1 MDFRV
6 LQYFLAVARE
16 QSFSGAAELLH
27 LSQPTLSRQL
37 KELEAELGKQLFV
50 RSSRGVSLTEEGM
63 LLRKRAEE
71 ICDLVQK
78 TKGEL
83 TASEESI
90 AGDVSIGAG
99 ESSQNRIIAQAAHA
113 VQRCWP
119 DIRFRISSGNAAFV
133 SDQLDKGLVDFGVLY
148 GNIAHNKYES
158 LPVPFSDR
166 YGVLMRRDS
175 PLAQKEYITA
185 EDLYTQPLIVSNQE
199 LESGWPTL
207 RGVITDTERLNVA
220 ATYTLLFNGSQFV
233 EEGIGC
239 ALCFEGLINTCEDS
253 PFRFRPLYPAVVTSP
268 HIVWKRHQKL
278 TKASE
283 KFLEQLRLILAQQ
296 E

>member
-1 MDFRV
+1 MDLRV

-37 KELEAELGKQLFV
+37 KELEAELGKQLLV
-50 RSSRGVSLTEEGM
+50 RSNRGVSLTEEGM

-71 ICDLVQK
+71 ICGLVQK
-78 TKGEL
+78 TRSEL
-83 TASEESI
+83 MASEDTI

-99 ESSQNRIIAQAAHA
+99 ESSQNRVIAQAAHA
-113 VQRCWP
+113 VQRRWP
-119 DIRFRISSGNAAFV
+119 EIRFRLSSGNAAFV
-133 SDQLDKGLVDFGVLY
+133 TEQLDKGLIDFGVLY

-158 LPVPFSDR
+158 LPVPLSDR
-166 YGVLMRRDS
+166 YGVLMRKDS
-175 PLAQKEYITA
+175 PLAQKEHITA
-185 EDLYTQPLIVSNQE
+185 EDLYAQPLIVSNQE
-199 LESGWPTL
+199 VEDGWPTL
-207 RGVITDTERLNVA
+207 RRVIAETGRLNVA
-220 ATYTLLFNGSQFV
+220 ATYTLIFNGSQFV

-239 ALCFEGLINTCEDS
+239 ALCFDGLINTGGSS
-253 PFRFRPLYPAVVTSP
+253 PLCFRPLHPTVATSP
-268 HIVWKRHQKL
+268 HIVWKKHQKL

-283 KFLEQLRLILAQQ
+283 KFLEQLRLTLAQQ